1 MTELTP
7 TRSTRGQMISFALAT
22 IVALVLLVES
32 LVEHTP
38 VRLSTAAVIAS
49 LVCSFAVPV
58 GPPQLR
64 KPLRALSI
72 VLILVALYA
81 LLKR

>member
-1 MTELTP
+1 
-7 TRSTRGQMISFALAT
+7 
-22 IVALVLLVES
+22 
-32 LVEHTP
+32 
-38 VRLSTAAVIAS
+38 
-49 LVCSFAVPV
+49 VPV